1 MALAKMRTAQQ
12 IYDQIHKE
20 DPESSVSLW
29 YIRSLAKQGKIPVV
43 KAGCK
48 YLINYD
54 KFMDYLNSEAIEEDV
69 IPFSYGTIRRVM
81 E

>member
-12 IYDQIHKE
+12 LYEQIHKE
-20 DPESSVSLW
+20 DPESSVSLC

-54 KFMDYLNSEAIEEDV
+54 KFMDFLNSEPVEDE
-69 IPFSYGTIRRVM
+69 IPFNDYGHIRRVT

>member
-1 MALAKMRTAQQ
+1 MVLPRMRTPQQ
-12 IYDQIHKE
+12 VYDQIHKD
-20 DPESSVSLW
+20 DPDSSVSLW
-29 YIRSLAKQGKIPVV
+29 YIRSLVKQGKIPAV

-54 KFMDYLNSEAIEEDV
+54 KFMDYLNSEPVEKD